1 MTQSVKARIREV
13 SSKGTLPC
21 AKGLALAEEL
31 GVSALK
37 VGEEANQL
45 GIRISRCQLG
55 LFGYGPKA
63 EGKQR
68 IVEPLENVPPDWE
81 ATLREAASA
90 EGGLA
95 CAEAHRIARRL
106 GASYL
111 DISNAAEGLE
121 IRICQCQLGC
131 FP

>member
-1 MTQSVKARIREV
+1 VTQSVKAKIREV
-13 SSKGTLPC
+13 SSEGTLPC

-37 VGEEANQL
+37 VGEEADQL

-63 EGKQR
+63 EGKHR

>member
-1 MTQSVKARIREV
+1 LE
-13 SSKGTLPC
+13 
-21 AKGLALAEEL
+21 
-31 GVSALK
+31 
-37 VGEEANQL
+37 VGEEADQL
-45 GIRISRCQLG
+45 GIRISQCQLG
-55 LFGYGPKA
+55 LFGYGSKA
-63 EGKQR
+63 EGKHR

-81 ATLREAASA
+81 ATLREATPA

-111 DISNAAEGLE
+111 DISNAVEGLE